1 VAHLEIDDLRK
12 VFDTPDGEEV
22 AVDGVSFEAED
33 GEFVTL
39 VGPSGCGKTTTLRC
53 IAGLET
59 PTSGHIRLDGRDV
72 TELPPNKRDISLMFQ
87 SIALYPHMT
96 VRENIAYPLKVD
108 GVSKSDRAEPAAEA
122 ARTMQIED
130 MLDKMPGD
138 LSGGQQ
144 QRAALARTVVQDP
157 GVFLMDEPLSDL
169 DAKLKAE
176 TRKEIQRIH
185 EELGTPVVYVTHDQE
200 EAMTMSDYI
209 AVMNDGQIEQFGS
222 PNEIFYRPNNL
233 FVGQFIGQHGMN
245 VVDAEVV
252 DAGQD
257 ATVAV
262 DDYQPELRIEEGT
275 RRLST
280 GPVKLGFRPENT
292 VLEDG
297 DDHGEGIAG
306 TVRLVETFG
315 EEAVVT
321 VDIGRSES
329 LLAVIDSNRTLSKGT
344 DVRVRIGRNAHV
356 FDAETGSVLAH
367 AEHGQKPPA

>member
-1 VAHLEIDDLRK
+1 MAHLEVDNIRK
-12 VFDTPDGEEV
+12 VFDTPDGKEV
-22 AVDGVSFEAED
+22 AVEGVSFEADD

-59 PTSGHIRLDGRDV
+59 PTSGKIRLDGRDI

-96 VRENIAYPLKVD
+96 VRENIAYPLRVD
-108 GVSKSDRAEPAAEA
+108 GISKKERKAPAEEA
-122 ARTMQIED
+122 AATMQISD

-169 DAKLKAE
+169 DAKLKTE

-185 EELGTPVVYVTHDQE
+185 AKLNTPVVYVTHDQE

-209 AVMNDGQIEQFGS
+209 AVMNDGRIEQFDT
-222 PNEIFYRPNNL
+222 PNNIFYRPNNM

-252 DAGQD
+252 GTDSD
-257 ATVAV
+257 PSVAV
-262 DDYQPELRIEEGT
+262 DDYHPDLRLENPEN
-275 RRLST
+275 LST
-280 GPVKLGFRPENT
+280 EPVKLGFRPENT
-292 VLEDG
+292 DLEKEAD
-297 DDHGEGIAG
+297 EGIPG
-306 TVRLVETFG
+306 VVELIEAFG

-321 VDIGRSES
+321 VDIDRSEP
-329 LLAVIDSNRTLSKGT
+329 LFAVIDSNRDLSEGAN
-344 DVRVRIGRNAHV
+344 VRAQVDENAHV
-356 FDAETGSVLAH
+356 FDWDTGDVLTH
-367 AEHGQKPPA
+367 TKRRRKQPA